1 MFKIRQK
8 VKLIIFGTDTRA
20 GKLFDEILIIT
31 IVLSIITVLLDS
43 VPIYN
48 QNYGTYLYI
57 AEWVFTILFSIEYIL
72 RATCI
77 RRPLSY
83 IFSFYGIVDF
93 LSILPTYLSLF
104 FPGTQ
109 VLSVIRILRVLRI
122 FRILKLVKYIGEA
135 NLLLYAL
142 ISSKRKI
149 FIFFFTVLNIVIVL
163 GSLMYLIEGEKS
175 GYTSIPIS
183 IYWAI
188 VTMTTVGYGDIVPI
202 TPIGQIV
209 SSLIMLLGYSML
221 AVPTGIISSELS
233 SAIRHQKEAISCLV
247 CEADNLDISSKFCYK
262 CGSVVEK

>member
-20 GKLFDEILIIT
+20 GKLFDEILIVT

-43 VPIYN
+43 VSIYN
-48 QNYGTYLYI
+48 QNYGNYLYI

-72 RATCI
+72 RAICI
-77 RRPLSY
+77 KRPLSY

-135 NLLLYAL
+135 NLLL
-142 ISSKRKI
+142 
-149 FIFFFTVLNIVIVL
+149 
-163 GSLMYLIEGEKS
+163 
-175 GYTSIPIS
+175 
-183 IYWAI
+183 
-188 VTMTTVGYGDIVPI
+188 
-202 TPIGQIV
+202 
-209 SSLIMLLGYSML
+209 
-221 AVPTGIISSELS
+221 
-233 SAIRHQKEAISCLV
+233 
-247 CEADNLDISSKFCYK
+247 
-262 CGSVVEK
+262 